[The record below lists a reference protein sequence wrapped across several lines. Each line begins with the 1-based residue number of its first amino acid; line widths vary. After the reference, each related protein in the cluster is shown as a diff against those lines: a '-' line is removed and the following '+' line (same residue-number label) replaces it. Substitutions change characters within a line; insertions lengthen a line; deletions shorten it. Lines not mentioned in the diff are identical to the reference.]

1 MIDNFKCRYWD
12 TGYLLVVTLKYIV
25 AMIRPEKFNV
35 VKKEL
40 QKVEINGL
48 TVSAV
53 SGYGVQKG
61 HLEIDRIK
69 AKKYEANL
77 LEKIKIE
84 VAVNDDF
91 LQMTVEAIQNG
102 SRDKD
107 GYVGSGKIFVMSL
120 EDAIRVRT
128 NESGPHAI

>member
-1 MIDNFKCRYWD
+1 
-12 TGYLLVVTLKYIV
+12 VVTLKYIV

-107 GYVGSGKIFVMSL
+107 GYVGSGKIFVLPL
-120 EDAIRVRT
+120 ENVIRIRTSENGSDAI
-128 NESGPHAI
+128 